1 MFVLKKIIVRY
12 LKDIIQRLEE
22 DDCELTDGEAMDIM
36 KVIAHRP
43 LSKEQACEFMNLS
56 RSRFDDLV
64 REHKLP
70 KGRKE
75 RGFKELRWYE
85 DELNYYREIKEL
97 KN

>member
-1 MFVLKKIIVRY
+1 MFNFKKLIIRY

-22 DDCELTDGEAMDIM
+22 DDCEISDTEALDIM

-43 LSKEQACEFMNLS
+43 LSKEQACEFLNLS

-64 REHKLP
+64 REHRLP
-70 KGRKE
+70 KGKKE

-85 DELNYYREIKEL
+85 DELNYYRDRH
-97 KN
+97 